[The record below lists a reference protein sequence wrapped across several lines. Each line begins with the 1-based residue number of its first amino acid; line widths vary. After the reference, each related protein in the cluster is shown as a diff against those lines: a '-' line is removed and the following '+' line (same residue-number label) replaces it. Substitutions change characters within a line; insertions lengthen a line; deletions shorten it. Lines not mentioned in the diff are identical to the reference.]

1 MLRIGKSSKS
11 QDFPNLVI
19 IFGSSCQNSCLITQ
33 RFSKSC
39 DHLRIILP
47 EFLLDYSEVSEHQRS
62 IYNLLL
68 RNGLLDF
75 CDFRKGSVMF
85 FFHLLFSKSCDHL
98 RIILPEFLLD
108 YSEVSDHQRS
118 IYNLLLRN
126 GLLDFCDFRK
136 GSVMFFFHL
145 LFSKSCDHLRIILPE
160 FLLDYSEVS
169 EHQRSIYNLLL
180 RNGLLDFCDFR
191 KGSVMF
197 FFHLLF
203 SKSCDHLRIILP
215 EFLLDYSE
223 VSEHQ
228 RSIYNLLL
236 RNGLLDF
243 CDFRKGS
250 VMFFFHLLFSKSCD
264 HLRIILPEFLL
275 DYSEVSDHQR
285 SIYNLL
291 LRNVLLDF
299 CDFRKGS
306 VMFFFHLLFSKSCDH
321 LRIILPEFLLDYSEV
336 SEHQR
341 SIYNLLLRNG
351 LLDFCDFRKGS
362 VMFFFHLL

>member
-1 MLRIGKSSKS
+1 MIPFRKMLRNGKSSKS
-11 QDFPNLVI
+11 EEFLLDYSEVSEHQRSIYNLLLRNGLLDFCDFRKGSVMFFFSFAVRRISDMIPFRKMLRNGKSSKSEDFPNLVI

-197 FFHLLF
+197 FFHLL
-203 SKSCDHLRIILP
+203 
-215 EFLLDYSE
+215 
-223 VSEHQ
+223 
-228 RSIYNLLL
+228 
-236 RNGLLDF
+236 
-243 CDFRKGS
+243 
-250 VMFFFHLLFSKSCD
+250 
-264 HLRIILPEFLL
+264 
-275 DYSEVSDHQR
+275 
-285 SIYNLL
+285 
-291 LRNVLLDF
+291 
-299 CDFRKGS
+299 
-306 VMFFFHLLFSKSCDH
+306 
-321 LRIILPEFLLDYSEV
+321 
-336 SEHQR
+336 
-341 SIYNLLLRNG
+341 
-351 LLDFCDFRKGS
+351 
-362 VMFFFHLL
+362 